1 MSFLD
6 LGIEPA
12 IVYQLKKQGI
22 TEPFEVQEAAI
33 PDTLLGKDI
42 CCRAPTGSGKTLAF
56 GLPLIAKCKPS
67 EPGRPSALIV
77 TPTRELA
84 EQICNVLTPLAKEM
98 HLKVLA
104 VYGGTSYT
112 KHRKALDKGVDIVV
126 ACPGRLIDLMEQGSI
141 SLENVEMAVLDEAD
155 RMADMGFI
163 DPVCFIL
170 DNCDKNRQVILY
182 SATLDREVSKLVKKY
197 QDRPERIEVG
207 PKEISMDSMKH
218 HFWIIKKRKTIITTD
233 IIERVGRTMI
243 FCRTRRGVDRVAR
256 ELQDERLRS
265 TAIHGGL
272 TQRQRDRA
280 MDQFIYG
287 DCIALVATD
296 VAARG
301 IDVDGVQC
309 VIHWD
314 PPENGKAY
322 KHRSGRTARAGA
334 TGTVVSL
341 LQKKD
346 KGKYNRIQR
355 EVGIRSQVSDP
366 NLEKIPKNELDY
378 IPPPRPK
385 KQYQQNSPRN
395 RRRNRRGG
403 GGRPPS
409 GRSDGPKKFG
419 GRNRNQKRDGKIRF
433 PREEDRPQRKKQ
445 PSYPDRSGGR
455 PPTDRGDG
463 DRNKFGDK
471 KKPYYGNRDSGGR
484 SSGNRGGGGRSG
496 GGGRYGNKSSGGRS
510 GGGGRYGN
518 NSSGGRSGGGGRY
531 GNKSSGGRSGGGGRY
546 GNNSSGGRSGGGGRS
561 NYSNRSSGSGEG
573 GGQNRGGGGRDKYG
587 NKPSG
592 GGGGRYGNNSSGG
605 RSGGGGR
612 YGNKSS
618 GGRSGGGGRY
628 GNKSS
633 GGRSGG
639 GGRYGNKSSG
649 GRSGGGGRSNYGN
662 RDGGDNNRGGNSG
675 NRSNSGK
682 KFSGGKKDSG
692 KKRKPQNKSNR
703 NYERKSQ

>member
-1 MSFLD
+1 VSFLD

-33 PDTLLGKDI
+33 PDTMLGKDV

-56 GLPLIAKCKPS
+56 GLPLIARCKPS
-67 EPGRPSALIV
+67 EPGKPSSLIV

-84 EQICNVLTPLAKEM
+84 EQICNVLTPLAKEL

-112 KHRKALDKGVDIVV
+112 KHRRALEKGVDIVV

-141 SLENVEMAVLDEAD
+141 SLENVEIAVLDEAD

-182 SATLDREVSKLVKKY
+182 SATLDREVSKIVKKY
-197 QDRPERIEVG
+197 QNSPARIEVG

-218 HFWIIKKRKTIITTD
+218 HFWIIKKRKIIITSD
-233 IIERVGRTMI
+233 VIEKVGRTMI
-243 FCRTRRGVDRVAR
+243 FCRTRRGVDRVTS
-256 ELQDERLRS
+256 ELKDERLRA

-334 TGTVVSL
+334 TGTIVSL

-346 KGKYNRIQR
+346 KSKYKRIQK
-355 EVGIRSQVSDP
+355 EVGINVGITDP
-366 NLEKIPKNELDY
+366 ILEKIPENELDY
-378 IPPPRPK
+378 IPPPRKKREYQPK
-385 KQYQQNSPRN
+385 NPRN
-395 RRRNRRGG
+395 RRRNRRRR
-403 GGRPPS
+403 RPPS
-409 GRSDGPKKFG
+409 GKSDEPKKFG
-419 GRNRNQKRDGKIRF
+419 GKNKKPKRTDKIKF
-433 PREEDRPQRKKQ
+433 PREEDRPKRRKQ
-445 PSYPDRSGGR
+445 PSYPDRSGGK
-455 PPTDRGDG
+455 PP
-463 DRNKFGDK
+463 K
-471 KKPYYGNRDSGGR
+471 KKDNDRKDSPEGRNNNRRRRNNRNRR
-484 SSGNRGGGGRSG
+484 SSGKKTYN
-496 GGGRYGNKSSGGRS
+496 NK
-510 GGGGRYGN
+510 GN
-518 NSSGGRSGGGGRY
+518 NS
-531 GNKSSGGRSGGGGRY
+531 
-546 GNNSSGGRSGGGGRS
+546 
-561 NYSNRSSGSGEG
+561 
-573 GGQNRGGGGRDKYG
+573 QNRR
-587 NKPSG
+587 
-592 GGGGRYGNNSSGG
+592 
-605 RSGGGGR
+605 
-612 YGNKSS
+612 
-618 GGRSGGGGRY
+618 
-628 GNKSS
+628 
-633 GGRSGG
+633 
-639 GGRYGNKSSG
+639 
-649 GRSGGGGRSNYGN
+649 
-662 RDGGDNNRGGNSG
+662 NRGKNQ
-675 NRSNSGK
+675 RKSGK
-682 KFSGGKKDSG
+682 KFFDNKKKPSKN
-692 KKRKPQNKSNR
+692 KKRDNKSQR
-703 NYERKSQ
+703 NSKKKFFSSKRKR